1 MCCGV
6 SSILRVFWVSSHVP
20 AKPNWNDLGNL
31 CSWKPRPS
39 SISSFISVTVGGST
53 PKAVGSALWIQ
64 VLPSFVQVISVFKN
78 VIECWLFNAK
88 YWLCSHLLCTPT
100 PCSPYSCAAPKA
112 FGVKFCVW
120 GVLWSTGLWRW
131 EYFLWWSAEGYFHL
145 SCVALGGGGRLFVR
159 EIFYINILHKLTR
172 FSLREPFISHHHPE
186 FLLIHIP
193 AQTTSFLCKQ
203 QEGQKEEEC

>member
-1 MCCGV
+1 MFLLYSVCFEWAPMSQQNPIGMTWVICVPGNQDRLQSLL
-6 SSILRVFWVSSHVP
+6 SSASLLE
-20 AKPNWNDLGNL
+20 D
-31 CSWKPRPS
+31 
-39 SISSFISVTVGGST
+39 
-53 PKAVGSALWIQ
+53 PKAVGSALGIQ

-100 PCSPYSCAAPKA
+100 PYSPYSCAAPKA

-145 SCVALGGGGRLFVR
+145 SCVALGGGGRLLVR

-186 FLLIHIP
+186 FLLIHTP